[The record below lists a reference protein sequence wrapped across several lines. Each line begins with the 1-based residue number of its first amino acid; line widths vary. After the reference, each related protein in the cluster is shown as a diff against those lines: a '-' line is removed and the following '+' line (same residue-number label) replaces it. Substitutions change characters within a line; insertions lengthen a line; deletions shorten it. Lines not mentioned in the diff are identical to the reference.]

1 MLFIFTTRKLLRNAA
16 SRFLRGSPAAP
27 DLNQSPVSPAKTE
40 YVPVS
45 KPDAISELCLPT
57 GDEQL
62 DNLHVILIDL
72 LQRNFIAAV
81 RMDEDQT
88 LRYYATDSGKKYV
101 KEHLQDAVET
111 LLERILGD
119 GHA

>member
-1 MLFIFTTRKLLRNAA
+1 MLSIFTTRKLLRNAT
-16 SRFLRGSPAAP
+16 SRFLRGSSAAP
-27 DLNQSPVSPAKTE
+27 DLNQSPVSKAE

-45 KPDAISELCLPT
+45 KPDAISELCLPS